1 MQTVRR
7 VRDESDRISIRLK
20 SAIKHRFEKAAALD
34 DRSLTSF
41 IIASV
46 TEKADNIL
54 KSDEQMTLNQQDWK
68 LFFNA
73 LANPPKPNV
82 ALKKAF
88 KKYQK
93 INIQSDV

>member
-1 MQTVRR
+1 MQTARSTHV
-7 VRDESDRISIRLK
+7 EGDRISIRLK
-20 SAIKHRFEKAAALD
+20 STVKRRFEKAAALD

-41 IIASV
+41 IIASA

-73 LANPPKPNV
+73 LANPPKPNAV
-82 ALKKAF
+82 LKKAF
-88 KKYQK
+88 EKYQK
-93 INIQSDV
+93 INIQPDV